1 MTISNDRVTIS
12 SSVISDSFTGEAQRL
27 ISATQSLHAVFSD
40 SMTTVFTIS
49 GGATEP
55 SNQPTGLQFANVT
68 STSFDVSFTASVGGA
83 DGYVAFRRS
92 GASPTFVPV
101 DTTTYTVGN
110 SYGDST
116 CAHFGS
122 GTSFSESGLSASTV
136 YCFDVFSFNGTTGTY
151 NYLTTSPLE
160 GSQTTYA
167 AQPSAQPTS
176 LVFSDVKSTSMT
188 LSWTGSGADG
198 YLALRRSGA
207 SPTGTPADGTAYS
220 VNDVLGDGTVE
231 FVGSGTTFT
240 DSGLTSGV
248 TYYYDIFAYNGTT
261 GTYNYLVTT
270 PLEGSQDTFAF
281 GNAIHLDGSNDYGT
295 ISATS
300 FFGGKTQFKL
310 SFWVYFDVGAANQ
323 AIIWDGNS
331 GVTNGFAIRTAT
343 SNNNLTLWFGN
354 GAAGNTATT
363 PLGGLGTGAWKH
375 VSVEYLGSGATN
387 ADKVIV
393 KIDNSPVTLT
403 FASTIPTSIGN
414 STVTC
419 SIGARGTGANFLNG
433 LLDEMCLW
441 TDTTGSDTYDSGGGA
456 FPTSTNL
463 QNYWKFNESNNA
475 TTAVDNQAANNIV
488 FTNLNFDANSGWEA
502 HT

>member
-1 MTISNDRVTIS
+1 MKDVKVYIGDNTNYFGVSKVSDL
-12 SSVISDSFTGEAQRL
+12 VISHNPLEFARIFQYD
-27 ISATQSLHAVFSD
+27 D
-40 SMTTVFTIS
+40 YIS
-49 GGATEP
+49 GSVLASEP
-55 SNQPTGLQFANVT
+55 TSQPTNLLF
-68 STSFDVSFTASVGGA
+68 SSISDTAMTLAWTAATG
-83 DGYVAFRRS
+83 
-92 GASPTFVPV
+92 SPTGYIVLMKSGSSPTDVPV
-101 DTTTYTVGN
+101 DGSEYN
-110 SYGDST
+110 AGDT
-116 CAHFGS
+116 I
-122 GTSFSESGLSASTV
+122 GTSTVVYRGTSTGFTKSSLTASTV
-136 YCFDVFSFNGTTGTY
+136 YYFDVFSFNGTTGTY

-167 AQPSAQPTS
+167 TQPSAQPTS
-176 LVFSDVKSTSMT
+176 LVFSAVKSTSMT

-310 SFWVYFDVGAANQ
+310 SFWVYFDVGASLQ

-331 GVTNGFAIRTAT
+331 SVTNGFAIRTGGAT
-343 SNNNLTLWFGN
+343 NTLNIYFGN
-354 GAAGNTATT
+354 ALANQFATT
-363 PLGGLGTGAWKH
+363 SALGSGAWKH
-375 VSVEYLGSGATN
+375 VSIVYNGAGTGN
-387 ADKVIV
+387 AGKVQVAINGV
-393 KIDNSPVTLT
+393 SDTLSFT
-403 FASTIPTSIGN
+403 GTIPSSIGN
-414 STVTC
+414 STLTTF
-419 SIGARGTGANFLNG
+419 IGARTAGANFFNG

-441 TDTTGSDTYDSGGGA
+441 TDTTGSDTYDSGTGA

-463 QNYWKFNESNNA
+463 QNYWKFNESNSA
-475 TTAVDNQAANNIV
+475 TTAVDNQGANNIS